1 MRRNAGKLP
10 WGAGGGGVYGR
21 PARSGSPLLLIA
33 VVAGLVLVGAF
44 LIFQVCSGG
53 GCDKKYCATDQD
65 IAPPEGY
72 DRISKVF
79 EYDSDLPPLEDGSS
93 LDVTL
98 DLSESTE
105 DNGNLSFFRYL
116 EETET
121 WEPVASA
128 SVEGDSRQARGLLP
142 EAPALIAVLR
152 RLSPAGQVVA
162 YLPSG
167 ADLHK
172 DAAGK
177 ITVLHTL
184 DFAPAADGTITGEAT
199 LIQGENQFVHYPVFS
214 ASAATGGNAIVTSIL
229 ANSQSRSGH
238 VQQILAKVQEAN
250 LQGIDISYFDLA
262 ADQRSSFAVFINEL
276 ASELHRQERKLT
288 VTLPPPL
295 VGNSGVDEG
304 AYDWTA
310 IGAAADLVKMAPFRD
325 QSRYRLDVPVILDHL
340 TSVVDRQKL
349 VMMVSPYATELSS
362 DGSITTMSLVEAMA
376 IATRLA
382 IQGEELTTDSNV
394 DVVGINIDR
403 NEALTGMV
411 WDDQTA
417 TVGFTYKSVTQRTVW
432 IENFFSVGFKLE
444 YISQYRLGG
453 VAIENASGAQFLGN
467 IWTALTP
474 FISSGQPV
482 LMQPHPE
489 DLLPVWFVSD
499 GEKEGGDRA
508 GRDGVLKWFTP
519 SEPGTHTVKLL
530 LSDGVSQFESQ
541 VSVNIQAR
549 ERTPVAS
556 PTASQ

>member
-1 MRRNAGKLP
+1 
-10 WGAGGGGVYGR
+10 
-21 PARSGSPLLLIA
+21 
-33 VVAGLVLVGAF
+33 
-44 LIFQVCSGG
+44 
-53 GCDKKYCATDQD
+53 
-65 IAPPEGY
+65 
-72 DRISKVF
+72 
-79 EYDSDLPPLEDGSS
+79 
-93 LDVTL
+93 
-98 DLSESTE
+98 
-105 DNGNLSFFRYL
+105 
-116 EETET
+116 
-121 WEPVASA
+121 
-128 SVEGDSRQARGLLP
+128 
-142 EAPALIAVLR
+142 
-152 RLSPAGQVVA
+152 
-162 YLPSG
+162 
-167 ADLHK
+167 
-172 DAAGK
+172 
-177 ITVLHTL
+177 
-184 DFAPAADGTITGEAT
+184 
-199 LIQGENQFVHYPVFS
+199 
-214 ASAATGGNAIVTSIL
+214 
-229 ANSQSRSGH
+229 
-238 VQQILAKVQEAN
+238 
-250 LQGIDISYFDLA
+250 
-262 ADQRSSFAVFINEL
+262 
-276 ASELHRQERKLT
+276 
-288 VTLPPPL
+288 

-310 IGAAADLVKMAPFRD
+310 IGSSADLVKMAPFRD

-453 VAIENASGAQFLGN
+453 VAIENASGDQFLGN